1 MTRNAL
7 TSLDLET
14 REAVEAAARRSGLS
28 LEDWITAAIVEQ
40 GRRTS
45 SQVKRSRPRQDD
57 LDAAIAKIARVTH
70 RRTSVGFDSAAAAAP
85 RARPDA
91 PDPAIRTALALDS
104 VADWIEHAEARLS
117 ESAHGA
123 TVQQERLAT
132 ALADALEVLQARLDR
147 VESRASGSSPDM
159 ADALLAIRGDFATL
173 ASQLDRQHAQADP
186 WHAALQGIEREVE
199 RLRASFGNL
208 VTREEVATLEDLVR
222 GLAADLAQPDSRAD
236 ITALAHSVS
245 EVQAQVR
252 HLAQEVSQELHRR
265 ITSEVEGLARK
276 LDQVAAAGAGRAGVE
291 ALGHQIADMRQALA
305 HMADPQRI
313 ERLAGEVA
321 ALGRQVAEMRAQQ
334 VAPGEF
340 ASLKGALE
348 DIRVALQ
355 RSEEAKETS
364 EVPEQLQSLNRRLDL
379 LMSRPD
385 PVGLDPITTQLS
397 TLTEQIGALAS
408 SLSAE
413 RRELPHTLA
422 SGMESLKGRIG
433 ALAEKIDAFPKPVL
447 GRLDKLETTLRE
459 ASTAPAAVL
468 SRIDRLEDTIRQVGE
483 QSDTA
488 PIEIMVRGLVEK
500 LDNGQAGGANLDGL
514 EQRLEVLA
522 RQLTRSASE
531 QVQQALTETLTHV
544 KTLRGE
550 AAIIAE
556 RAAKAAIR
564 EAQAASTADPEAVK
578 QGFAELRALQADA
591 EKRTQATLK
600 AVHNALETLMLRPPA
615 APAAGPSPA
624 ASADALPAVRL
635 EAAVRKL
642 HAAALSHT
650 DPLPPAPSPVLEP
663 AALEPEEVLIEP
675 GAPRGGPGASFIAPQ
690 DGEPGHA
697 RANFIAAARR
707 AAQAASA
714 DAGARADE
722 AEPPAEA
729 DPPISNQTLIER
741 IRQTFESHRRPL
753 LLSMA
758 LLVVV
763 AGSMQAITRLG
774 GSQAPAPA
782 DGSVRTGVHAP
793 APEQPKTGSAPIKA
807 APAPAQHASTPVKA
821 VPAPAHG
828 PPATAPSGIANAPPA
843 TEPTKAQ
850 PSGRTSGEPSNEATL
865 DLFDPVHVSSL
876 SPPPARRVQGIVPAD
891 LPAGAP
897 SALVRAAENGDG
909 AAVYELASRLAEGR
923 TMPREPALA
932 AKLFEKAA
940 QAGIAPAQ
948 FRLGNMYEKGIGVAR
963 DLGVARSLYEQA
975 AVGGNTRAMHNL
987 AVLFAEGAAGQPD
1000 YAKAGRWFQE
1010 AAELGVRDSQYN
1022 LAVLLARGLGMP
1034 QDLVQS
1040 YKWFS
1045 LAAGQGDEEA
1055 GRKRDEI
1062 GARLPPETLT
1072 AAEALAARWKAR
1084 PAIQSANEVALPQAG
1099 WGAAGTASRRG

>member
-7 TSLDLET
+7 TSLDFET
-14 REAVEAAARRSGLS
+14 REAAEAAARRSGLS
-28 LEDWITAAIVEQ
+28 LDEWVAAAIIEQ
-40 GRRTS
+40 GRTS
-45 SQVKRSRPRQDD
+45 SQVKRSRARQGD
-57 LDAAIAKIARVTH
+57 LDAALAKIARVTRH
-70 RRTSVGFDSAAAAAP
+70 RASVDFDPLAATAP
-85 RARPDA
+85 EA
-91 PDPAIRTALALDS
+91 PDPSGRTALALDS
-104 VADWIEHAEARLS
+104 VADWIEQAEARLS

-123 TVQQERLAT
+123 TEQQERLAS
-132 ALADALEVLQARLDR
+132 ALADALEALQVRLDR
-147 VESRASGSSPDM
+147 VESRIAGPSTDL
-159 ADALLAIRGDFATL
+159 ADALSAVRGDFAALTSRL
-173 ASQLDRQHAQADP
+173 ERQHTPPDP
-186 WHAALQGIEREVE
+186 WHAALQGIEREVG

-222 GLAADLAQPDSRAD
+222 GLAADLAQPDSSAD
-236 ITALAHSVS
+236 ITALAQSVS
-245 EVQAQVR
+245 QVQAQVR
-252 HLAQEVSQELHRR
+252 HLAEEVSQDLHRR
-265 ITSEVEGLARK
+265 ITAEVEGLARK

-305 HMADPQRI
+305 RMADPQLI

-340 ASLKGALE
+340 ASLKEALE

-355 RSEEAKETS
+355 RSEEAQETS
-364 EVPEQLQSLNRRLDL
+364 EVPGQLQNLNRRLDL

-385 PVGLDPITTQLS
+385 PVGLDPITAHLA
-397 TLTEQIGALAS
+397 TLTEQISALAS

-413 RRELPHTLA
+413 RTEPPHALA
-422 SGMESLKGRIG
+422 SGMESLRGRID
-433 ALAEKIDAFPKPVL
+433 ALAEKIDASPKPVL
-447 GRLDKLETTLRE
+447 GRLDRLETSLRE
-459 ASTAPAAVL
+459 ASAAPGAVFG
-468 SRIDRLEDTIRQVGE
+468 RIDKLEDTIRQIGE
-483 QSDTA
+483 QADTA

-500 LDNGQAGGANLDGL
+500 LELGQTGGANLDGL

-564 EAQAASTADPEAVK
+564 EAQAASPADSEAVK

-615 APAAGPSPA
+615 APAAGPSA
-624 ASADALPAVRL
+624 AAPADALPAVRL

-642 HAAALSHT
+642 HAAALSQP
-650 DPLPPAPSPVLEP
+650 DPLPQAPIPVLEP
-663 AALEPEEVLIEP
+663 AAPEPEEVLIEP

-714 DAGARADE
+714 EAGARADE
-722 AEPPAEA
+722 AEPPAET

-774 GSQAPAPA
+774 GSQAPTPAPSE
-782 DGSVRTGVHAP
+782 GSAKTGVHAP
-793 APEQPKTGSAPIKA
+793 APIQPKPGTAPIKAASAPALHASAPIKA
-807 APAPAQHASTPVKA
+807 DS
-821 VPAPAHG
+821 
-828 PPATAPSGIANAPPA
+828 APSPSANAPSAIANVPPA
-843 TEPTKAQ
+843 AEPPKGQ
-850 PSGRTSGEPSNEATL
+850 LPGRASGEPSGEAPL

-876 SPPPARRVQGIVPAD
+876 APAPVRRVQGIVPAD

-897 SALVRAAENGDG
+897 STLVRAAESGDG

-948 FRLGNMYEKGIGVAR
+948 FRLGNMYEKGVGVAR
-963 DLGVARSLYEQA
+963 DLGLARSLYEQA
-975 AVGGNTRAMHNL
+975 AVSGNTRAMHNL
-987 AVLFAEGAAGQPD
+987 AVLLAEGASGQPD

-1040 YKWFS
+1040 YKWFA

-1062 GARLPPETLT
+1062 GARLPPETV
-1072 AAEALAARWKAR
+1072 AAAQALAARWKAR
-1084 PAIQSANEVALPQAG
+1084 PAVQSANEVALPLAG
-1099 WGAAGTASRRG
+1099 WSAARTASRRG